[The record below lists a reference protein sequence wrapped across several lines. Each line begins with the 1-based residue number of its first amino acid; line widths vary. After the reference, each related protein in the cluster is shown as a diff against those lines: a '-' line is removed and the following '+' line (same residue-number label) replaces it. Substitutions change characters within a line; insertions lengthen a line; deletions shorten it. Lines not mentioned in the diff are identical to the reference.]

1 MQVGLPGTTTSE
13 INVAPMIDV
22 LLVLLVIF
30 MIAQTLLQ
38 VIPLHVPA
46 PVHPAGPPP
55 PAIVLELGKDHTYR
69 INGRVVRKSVLPDR
83 LRALFAGRESKLLFI
98 RTESGWKYREVIEAA
113 DIARGVGVAGI
124 AYMP

>member
-46 PVHPAGPPP
+46 PAHPAGPPP

-69 INGRVVRKSVLPDR
+69 INGSVVRKQSSRTGSR
-83 LRALFAGRESKLLFI
+83 LCSPVESRSCCSFGPNRAGSTVR
-98 RTESGWKYREVIEAA
+98 
-113 DIARGVGVAGI
+113 
-124 AYMP
+124 